1 MFSLRFLLRQL
12 SPFVV
17 RATLAP
23 GRDLCPAQT
32 ELLYDQKLLL
42 ADHLYL
48 GDLSSSS
55 EVLARAV
62 PQPGTVVFLT
72 GAVDAPLPPEP
83 PEGCTLVLFA
93 CSMPKLYNTLSE
105 YTGRIAAW
113 RQEFQALIDR
123 GGGLHAT
130 VTLTAR
136 LAGFP
141 TLLLD
146 QTGRVVAG
154 DGMAQS
160 TYLASQTAATGA
172 LTAQTV
178 EAIFSTAG
186 ADGSSFWDVPGTELR
201 IYGCAFSCDG
211 APTAATGALTAQTV
225 EAIFSTAGADG
236 SSFWDVPGTELR
248 IYGCAFSCD
257 GAPTGMILIES
268 RRQAVCTDLQ
278 ALCTCSADIL
288 CRRLLS
294 QDLDR
299 LGSSSKLFQQ
309 CWADIVEQRLT
320 GTADIRDALSHM
332 PYPVDAFVQVGV
344 ITFDGSSGIPYNY
357 LLARLREIFPNTN
370 IAVYRKD
377 VVILLSYAQRTFR
390 PELPG
395 RASLT
400 ALLER
405 YGGFLALSNGT
416 RKLESLSSMFLL
428 ARRTATLG
436 QALRN
441 APKERIFFHEDYSV
455 YCIIDLCVQRYMEFK
470 GNDDVLYLIHPAVIH
485 LTRYDRDHHSS
496 LRDVLYYYLI
506 NDRNL
511 VKTAAATYMHRN
523 TVINKVNKI
532 MELLDLDL
540 EDGNL
545 RQRLI
550 LSCQFIRYYENVM
563 KREFRP

>member
-160 TYLASQTAATGA
+160 TYLASQ
-172 LTAQTV
+172 
-178 EAIFSTAG
+178 
-186 ADGSSFWDVPGTELR
+186 
-201 IYGCAFSCDG
+201 
-211 APTAATGALTAQTV
+211 TAATGALTAQTV

>member
-1 MFSLRFLLRQL
+1 MLSLRFLLRQL
-12 SPFVV
+12 SPYVV

-23 GRDLCPAQT
+23 GRDVCPVRT
-32 ELLYDQKLLL
+32 ELLHDQTVLL
-42 ADHLYL
+42 ADRLYL
-48 GDLSSSS
+48 GHLSTAGA
-55 EVLARAV
+55 VLARAELR
-62 PQPGTVVFLT
+62 PGAMVLLT
-72 GAVDAPLPPEP
+72 DAVDAPLPPEP

-93 CSMPKLYNTLSE
+93 CSMPRLYNTLAE
-105 YTGRIAAW
+105 HAGQVADW
-113 RQEFQALIDR
+113 RQAFQTLTDK

-130 VTLTAR
+130 VALAAR

-154 DGMAQS
+154 AGMAESAFLSGQV
-160 TYLASQTAATGA
+160 AATGA
-172 LTAQTV
+172 LPARTTAAV
-178 EAIFSTAG
+178 FSAAG
-186 ADGSSFWDVPGTELR
+186 PEGSGFWDVPGTELR
-201 IYGCAFSCDG
+201 LYGRSFSCDG
-211 APTAATGALTAQTV
+211 EPM
-225 EAIFSTAGADG
+225 
-236 SSFWDVPGTELR
+236 
-248 IYGCAFSCD
+248 
-257 GAPTGMILIES
+257 GMVLIEA

-278 ALCTCSADIL
+278 ALCACAADFL

-294 QDLDR
+294 RDLER

-309 CWADIVEQRLT
+309 CWEEIVQQRLT
-320 GTADIRDALSHM
+320 GTSDIRSALSHM
-332 PYPVDAFVQVGV
+332 PYPVDLFVQVGV
-344 ITFDGSSGIPYNY
+344 VTFDGDGDGVPYNY
-357 LLARLREIFPNTN
+357 LLARLREFFPNTN

-390 PELPG
+390 PELPH
-395 RASLT
+395 REQLT

-436 QALRN
+436 QALRKC
-441 APKERIFFHEDYSV
+441 PQERIFFHEDYSV
-455 YCIIDLCVQRYMEFK
+455 YCIIDLCVQRYMESK

-485 LTRYDRDHHSS
+485 LTRYDRDHHSN

-523 TVINKVNKI
+523 TVINKINKI

-540 EDGNL
+540 EDGTL